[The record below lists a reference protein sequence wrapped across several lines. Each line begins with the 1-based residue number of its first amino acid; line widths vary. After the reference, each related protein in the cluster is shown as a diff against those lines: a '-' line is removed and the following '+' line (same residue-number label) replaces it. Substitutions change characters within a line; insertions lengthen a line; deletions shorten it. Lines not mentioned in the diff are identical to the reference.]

1 MSKFDAVV
9 IGSGTG
15 GLSAALS
22 LATAGKKILLLEQH
36 NMPGGCATSFVR
48 GRFEFDASLH
58 EFCSLGSPGNWAMT
72 GKLLMEKY
80 KLDINWCLV
89 PELYRCIGTTRS
101 GKHFDLRLPCG
112 VEAFIKAMEEAVP
125 GCEKPMHTFID
136 LAEECSA
143 AYDYFNDHMLDGVEL
158 PSDGRIS
165 F

>member
-72 GKLLMEKY
+72 GKLLMERFISAEEKTGLIIQHLPVNTY
-80 KLDINWCLV
+80 QM
-89 PELYRCIGTTRS
+89 GTRS
-101 GKHFDLRLPCG
+101 L
-112 VEAFIKAMEEAVP
+112 
-125 GCEKPMHTFID
+125 
-136 LAEECSA
+136 
-143 AYDYFNDHMLDGVEL
+143 
-158 PSDGRIS
+158 
-165 F
+165 